1 MKSQNDKL
9 QDVQQNL
16 GHEPKRISVMINVTE
31 LWRKFKKWRKHEK
44 VNYGGSIDSDN
55 DGVSGD

>member
-1 MKSQNDKL
+1 MKTSSQKSD
-9 QDVQQNL
+9 DVEQNL

-31 LWRKFKKWRKHEK
+31 LWRKFKKWRKHGK
-44 VNYGGSIDSDN
+44 VNYGGSIDSNN

>member
-1 MKSQNDKL
+1 MKTPSQKINEL
-9 QDVQQNL
+9 EQNL

-44 VNYGGSIDSDN
+44 VNYGGRIDSDN
-55 DGVSGD
+55 DGVSGS